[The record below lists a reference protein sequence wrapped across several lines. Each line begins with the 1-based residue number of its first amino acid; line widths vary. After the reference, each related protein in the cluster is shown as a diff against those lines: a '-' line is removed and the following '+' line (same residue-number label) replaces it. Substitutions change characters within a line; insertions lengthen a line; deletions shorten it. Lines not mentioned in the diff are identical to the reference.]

1 MTFSKTPEH
10 TEGIK
15 KKDTFMYHSAYL
27 KKIFSTNKGHSHIT
41 WEKKAGRVFLSQFMD
56 KKTVSESEIIW

>member
-1 MTFSKTPEH
+1 
-10 TEGIK
+10 
-15 KKDTFMYHSAYL
+15 MYHSAYL

-56 KKTVSESEIIW
+56 KKTVSESEII